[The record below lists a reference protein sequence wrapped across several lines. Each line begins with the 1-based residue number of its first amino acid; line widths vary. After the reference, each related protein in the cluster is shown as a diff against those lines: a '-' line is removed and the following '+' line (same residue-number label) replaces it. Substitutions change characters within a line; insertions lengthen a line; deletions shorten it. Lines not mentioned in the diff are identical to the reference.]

1 MALSVLWSLAM
12 VSKKDLPF
20 VIDTPLGKI
29 DKENRD
35 ALVDN
40 FFTSASSQMVILS
53 TNSEID
59 EYLYEKISP
68 HVSNKYLISFDNEQQ
83 STYLEE
89 GYFFA

>member
-1 MALSVLWSLAM
+1 MEKSFLSVGERQLLALSVLWSLAM

-40 FFTSASSQMVILS
+40 FFTSASSQIC
-53 TNSEID
+53 
-59 EYLYEKISP
+59 
-68 HVSNKYLISFDNEQQ
+68 
-83 STYLEE
+83 
-89 GYFFA
+89 